1 MCERDNNICS
11 VLEWVKSNKR
21 KQPRIIHDKC
31 TKDKRLKLGHK
42 LKRKYM
48 INVHTKQGQKRKINS
63 RRCVLCV
70 CSMSICVCAR
80 MCVVRGLCVVLE
92 CCACGGMV
100 DLVVVGALPKSKC
113 DCLYVWLLLLQFRRF
128 SACFTFVC
136 CPHSKRSINR
146 IQRLSPSPVSLSSF
160 SSQPLSFP
168 FITLAMLFVEP
179 VIPCC
184 CWLRALGTA
193 ADAAAGATVRRLL
206 LTACC

>member
-1 MCERDNNICS
+1 MYKGQK
-11 VLEWVKSNKR
+11 VKVRTQTEK
-21 KQPRIIHDKC
+21 KIHDKC
-31 TKDKRLKLGHK
+31 AHKTRTKTKNQLKT
-42 LKRKYM
+42 M
-48 INVHTKQGQKRKINS
+48 
-63 RRCVLCV
+63 CVVFVFHVYLCV
-70 CSMSICVCAR
+70 CPNVCCAWTVCGAG
-80 MCVVRGLCVVLE
+80 MLCVWW
-92 CCACGGMV
+92 V

-128 SACFTFVC
+128 SACFTFVG
-136 CPHSKRSINR
+136 CPHSKSSINR